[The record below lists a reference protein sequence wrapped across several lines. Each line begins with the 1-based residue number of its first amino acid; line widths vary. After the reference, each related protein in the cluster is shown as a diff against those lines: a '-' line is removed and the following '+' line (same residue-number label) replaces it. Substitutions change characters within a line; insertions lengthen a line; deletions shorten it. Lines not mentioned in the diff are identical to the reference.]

1 MHRKLSLDN
10 QNVYDAIR
18 ELSNISKFRIIELT
32 QHKEMSITLLAKKAN
47 LAFNKCSNY
56 CAELEAHS
64 FIVKEKKGKNVL
76 VKSRISISQ
85 LSSCTLL

>member
-10 QNVYDAIR
+10 QKVYATIR

-32 QHKEMSITLLAKKAN
+32 QHKEMSITSLAKKVN

-56 CAELEAHS
+56 CAQLE
-64 FIVKEKKGKNVL
+64 KNNLLKKKKKGKNVF
-76 VKSRISISQ
+76 VKSKINLSQ
-85 LSSCTLL
+85 LSSCILL